1 MTSPPDLVAQMAE
14 RLHHS
19 SAPIRTS
26 FTDAGRDDASGNA
39 TPSALAKVLRGTSGR
54 RGAGRGGGTRLAVLL
69 TLLWVLRGGD
79 HSADRPAR
87 FWATLA
93 GLDDPEGNGG
103 RAVRDSLSALH
114 ARDLVDYANFSD
126 RPKVSYVRLL
136 REDGSGKPYSSP
148 VAHAPGEPVP
158 QQYFRIP
165 ASMWEDGMLGRL
177 SGPGLAIYVISM
189 RILRTDNQE
198 ARVWISPDSF
208 RERFGLS
215 EGTRKEGFRELVRQG
230 IVTESQQVIDS
241 SGGAGYRRFRRK
253 VYTFDDRYRP

>member
-1 MTSPPDLVAQMAE
+1 M
-14 RLHHS
+14 
-19 SAPIRTS
+19 
-26 FTDAGRDDASGNA
+26 
-39 TPSALAKVLRGTSGR
+39 
-54 RGAGRGGGTRLAVLL
+54 
-69 TLLWVLRGGD
+69 
-79 HSADRPAR
+79 
-87 FWATLA
+87 
-93 GLDDPEGNGG
+93 
-103 RAVRDSLSALH
+103 
-114 ARDLVDYANFSD
+114 DYANFSD

-230 IVTESQQVIDS
+230 IATESQQVIDS
-241 SGGAGYRRFRRK
+241 SGGADYRRFRRK